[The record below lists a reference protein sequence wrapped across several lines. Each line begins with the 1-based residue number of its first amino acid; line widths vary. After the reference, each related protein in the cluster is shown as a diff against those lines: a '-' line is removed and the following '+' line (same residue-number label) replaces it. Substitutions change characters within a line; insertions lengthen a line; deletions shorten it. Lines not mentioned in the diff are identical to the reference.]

1 VEGLVK
7 AYKFFRRGAIAPIS
21 GVPWPVAASGP
32 GPWVEVGGPL
42 SPCRSGLHACCPESL
57 AYWLHDELWEVEL
70 DGELARAEDLLV
82 ARRARLVRRLDAWC
96 SGVAA
101 RFLVASRAHAAG
113 LAAVATPAGKE
124 RARMW
129 IEASDRHVAQGN
141 VAVGAY
147 TAAMGVARLDGEVA
161 DLVRF
166 RDERLWQS
174 GFIAAELGLSAAV
187 IPPRTRT
194 S

>member
-7 AYKFFRRGAIAPIS
+7 AYKFLRRGAIGPIS
-21 GVPWPVAASGP
+21 GVPWPTAASGP
-32 GPWVEVGGPL
+32 GPWLEVGGPL
-42 SPCRSGLHACCPESL
+42 LPCRSGLHACRHESL

-70 DGELARAEDLLV
+70 DGELDRAEDLLV
-82 ARRARLVRRLDAWC
+82 ARRARLLRHLEAWA

-101 RFLVASRAHAAG
+101 RFLAASRAHAAG

-129 IEASDRHVAQGN
+129 IEASNRHLAQGN
-141 VAVGAY
+141 VALGAY

-161 DLVRF
+161 EVVRF
-166 RDERLWQS
+166 REERLWQS
-174 GFIAAELGLSAAV
+174 RFIATELRLCEA
-187 IPPRTRT
+187 
-194 S
+194 